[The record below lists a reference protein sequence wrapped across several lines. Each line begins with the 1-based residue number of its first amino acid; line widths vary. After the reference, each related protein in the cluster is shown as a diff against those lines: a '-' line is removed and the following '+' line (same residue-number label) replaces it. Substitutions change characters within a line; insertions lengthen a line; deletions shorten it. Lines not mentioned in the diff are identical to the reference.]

1 MTEDV
6 ALLQALIRN
15 ACVNDGRPESGQE
28 FRSVETLSEYFGQA
42 GEVFEPAP
50 GRQSAV
56 YRVKGRDPRAPALMM
71 MGHLDV
77 VPVNPAAW
85 SHDPFVGEIADGFI
99 WGRGAI
105 DMLNLT
111 SSMAVAFK
119 PFLTG
124 ERERPPG
131 DLVFLAV
138 ADEETAGG
146 LGAARLVEER
156 WDLVQCDYLLT
167 EIAYPPIETTAGTA
181 YPVSVGEKGAFWTV
195 LRSRGTA
202 GHGSTPFGKDNALEP
217 LATAVS
223 RLFSN
228 PSPVLITEHW
238 RGFVAGL
245 GLDPQLAAAL
255 TDPDRVDWAL
265 DQLAASDPALAA
277 YAHACTH
284 LTVSPNVLSAGLKAN
299 VIPDQAHAE
308 IDLRALPGMD
318 RSDVDQYLRKTMG
331 SAGDRIELT
340 PVADHP
346 ATASDGSDRLWETI
360 VDSIEDTTGSR
371 RVIPTLMPAATD
383 ARFFRSKGIPCY
395 GVGLFDQRIEFADF
409 LTMFHGHDERVS
421 VASVQATTR
430 LLDRLLERWTAR

>member
-6 ALLQALIRN
+6 VLLQSLIRN
-15 ACVNDGRPESGQE
+15 ACVNDGRPESGHE
-28 FRSVETLSEYFGQA
+28 YRSVATLAEFFGRS
-42 GEVFEPAP
+42 GVIYEPAP
-50 GRQSAV
+50 GRQSAI
-56 YRVKGRDPRAPALMM
+56 YRVKGRDPQAPALML

-77 VPVNPAAW
+77 VPVNPDGW
-85 SHDPFVGEIADGFI
+85 SRDPFGAEIADGFV

-119 PFLTG
+119 PYLTG
-124 ERERPPG
+124 ERETPPG

-146 LGAARLVEER
+146 LGADRLVNER
-156 WDLVQCDYLLT
+156 WDLVACDYLLT
-167 EIAYPPIETTAGTA
+167 EIAYPPITTAAGTA

-202 GHGSTPFGKDNALEP
+202 GHGSTPFGKENALEP

-223 RLFSN
+223 RLFAN
-228 PSPVLITEHW
+228 PSPVLITDHW

-245 GLDPQLAAAL
+245 GLDPVLAAAL
-255 TDPDRVDWAL
+255 IDPDRVDWAL
-265 DQLAASDPALAA
+265 DQLAATDPAFAA

-284 LTVSPNVLSAGLKAN
+284 LTVSPNVLVGGLKAN

-308 IDLRALPGMD
+308 VDLRALPGMD
-318 RSDVDQYLRKTMG
+318 RTDVDQYLRKTMG
-331 SAGDRIELT
+331 SVGDRIELS

-360 VDSIEDTTGSR
+360 IDSIEDETGSR
-371 RVIPTLMPAATD
+371 QVIPTLMPAATD
-383 ARFFRSKGIPCY
+383 ARFFRSRGVPSY
-395 GVGLFDQRIEFADF
+395 GVGLFDQQIEFAQF

-421 VASVQATTR
+421 VDSVQATTR
-430 LLDRLLERWTAR
+430 LLDRLLGRWTAR